1 MCEDGWMDGCG
12 HSHISGCRAS
22 VYSESQSRQE
32 RKDLNTIDTLIEVV
46 CIAARAMHTLCM
58 CVCVCVCVCA
68 CACLCVL
75 MGGCLNM
82 LPVESWNLQYLIQ
95 WERKRVCVCAGTGA
109 AVMIICDRR
118 LCVWDQSAECRA
130 MSESLSA
137 FCGCCW
143 EVKGRGVRAAPL
155 CNWGIPR
162 VSALF
167 PLFVSSRWLLFEKIA
182 CAVIK

>member
-1 MCEDGWMDGCG
+1 M
-12 HSHISGCRAS
+12 RA
-22 VYSESQSRQE
+22 
-32 RKDLNTIDTLIEVV
+32 
-46 CIAARAMHTLCM
+46 C
-58 CVCVCVCVCA
+58 
-68 CACLCVL
+68 
-75 MGGCLNM
+75 
-82 LPVESWNLQYLIQ
+82 
-95 WERKRVCVCAGTGA
+95 TGA

-143 EVKGRGVRAAPL
+143 EVKGRGVRADPF

-162 VSALF
+162 VSACF

-182 CAVIK
+182 CAVIQYEISCIASMLHSNALLQKNKTISHSQDMFRIANNNTPYLIIAGGIYNKTHQDPNKSTNWL